1 MDYPTAPRCGVL
13 WQSGVMPLRWV
24 ALLLMSL
31 AAGTACA
38 FAVSACEDGDGG
50 GTVAVEEADEIEV
63 RMTEFNVDADPDR
76 VPEGVIEF
84 IAHNDG
90 DRDHVLAV
98 ASSEGEVRKTRRLKP
113 GQSSAIKVDF
123 RPGTYEIYDP
133 LEDYRARGMVTRI
146 RVTPRTETVT
156 ATDGETETQTKTE
169 PRIVTVT
176 ETRDRTVIRT
186 VTKTETVTVT
196 VPSRP

>member
-1 MDYPTAPRCGVL
+1 
-13 WQSGVMPLRWV
+13 MPLRWA

-38 FAVSACEDGDGG
+38 VAVSACGDGDGG
-50 GTVAVEEADEIEV
+50 ATIAVEEADEIEV
-63 RMTEFNVDADPDR
+63 RMTEFDVEADPDR

-98 ASSEGEVRKTRRLKP
+98 ESSEGEVRKTRRLEP

-123 RPGTYEIYDP
+123 RPGTYEVYDP

-146 RVTPRTETVT
+146 RVTPRTQTVT
-156 ATDGETETQTKTE
+156 ATDGETETQTK